1 MQNGRMH
8 TYRLF
13 PPNRQV
19 VEEAPTE
26 VQDRKQNVIGASKNG
41 GFYLCGLIFGAFTFL
56 FFGPNYRGDKKRA
69 KEDVFLLLLLS
80 NHEDLIAG
88 IAVTIRDSSHNH
100 GTESLR
106 MTRIREDGNVIVSHP
121 VMQEREREREHG
133 IGIALVFFVKEKRA
147 CSRDSYDLEIQAF

>member
-41 GFYLCGLIFGAFTFL
+41 GFTYVA
-56 FFGPNYRGDKKRA
+56 
-69 KEDVFLLLLLS
+69 
-80 NHEDLIAG
+80 
-88 IAVTIRDSSHNH
+88 
-100 GTESLR
+100 
-106 MTRIREDGNVIVSHP
+106 
-121 VMQEREREREHG
+121 
-133 IGIALVFFVKEKRA
+133 
-147 CSRDSYDLEIQAF
+147 